1 VSSPTPDDVRVFVA
15 GFLNRKL
22 KERAQGPLHH
32 LPDDYDLLLSGLL
45 DSLAFVE
52 MITATG
58 EHFHGQLD
66 FEGLDPEK
74 LTIVGP
80 LCVFV
85 SEQLRERAQRPRD
98 EMGEVGEISGSV
110 LNHSLMWR

>member
-1 VSSPTPDDVRVFVA
+1 MSSPTADDVRVFVA
-15 GFLNRKL
+15 EFLNHRL
-22 KERAQGPLHH
+22 RERAQGPLSD

-58 EHFHGQLD
+58 EHFHGQVD

-80 LCVFV
+80 LCAFV
-85 SEQLRERAQRPRD
+85 SEQLRERA
-98 EMGEVGEISGSV
+98 
-110 LNHSLMWR
+110 

>member
-1 VSSPTPDDVRVFVA
+1 VSAPSANDVRVFVSE
-15 GFLNRKL
+15 FLNQKL
-22 KERAQGPLHH
+22 KERAQRPLNN

-52 MITATG
+52 MIAATG
-58 EHFHGQLD
+58 EHFAAQVD

-80 LCVFV
+80 LCTFV
-85 SEQLRERAQRPRD
+85 SEQLRERA
-98 EMGEVGEISGSV
+98 
-110 LNHSLMWR
+110 

>member
-1 VSSPTPDDVRVFVA
+1 VSNPTPNDVRVFLA
-15 GFLNRKL
+15 GFLNHKL
-22 KERAQGPLHH
+22 KERAQGPLNH

-52 MITATG
+52 MITAAG
-58 EHFHGQLD
+58 EHFQGRLD

-85 SEQLRERAQRPRD
+85 SEQLRERARPLCD
-98 EMGEVGEISGSV
+98 EMEKVGKISGST
-110 LNHSLMWR
+110 LKRSLM

>member
-1 VSSPTPDDVRVFVA
+1 MSPTPDDVRIFVA
-15 GFLNRKL
+15 GFINQRLR
-22 KERAQGPLHH
+22 EGARRPLSN

-52 MITATG
+52 MLTAAG
-58 EHFHGQLD
+58 EHFDWQVD
-66 FEGLDPEK
+66 FEALDPDK

-85 SEQLRERAQRPRD
+85 SEQLRERA
-98 EMGEVGEISGSV
+98 
-110 LNHSLMWR
+110 